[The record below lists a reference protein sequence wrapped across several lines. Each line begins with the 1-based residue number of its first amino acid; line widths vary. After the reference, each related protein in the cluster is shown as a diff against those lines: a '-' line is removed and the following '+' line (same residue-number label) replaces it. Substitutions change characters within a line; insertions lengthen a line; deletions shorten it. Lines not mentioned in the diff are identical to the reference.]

1 MATKKTKNVVIWGFD
16 SESAAQA
23 INILKEKNII
33 DVKAWIGS
41 APECTHDMIS
51 FLVGDF
57 KKDLYHGS
65 AQNIYDEIFRSST
78 YQFMDMMSRHSF
90 YAEKS
95 FHDYLNIFNMQFD
108 LFSNLLTK
116 NNIDVVLFSNLPHE
130 GPDLVL
136 YKIAKKLNVKTIM
149 FYQTMFPNKFFYLF
163 NVDDF
168 GKFNEIEPI
177 GEISNLKIEKRHEK
191 NLFYMADMKQYRYE
205 FFSLQSGSFGSFVLS
220 LLFSLFK
227 RKNYLVLKGFL
238 QRYFKYNVSKNDS
251 PLQSKHQID
260 LTNKCVYSPR
270 IIYSLVKDLFMRF
283 RSFSKRF
290 LQRYSNYRES
300 KKNLLNILT
309 KQIDLTKKFVYFPL
323 HMQPE
328 LTTSGL
334 GGIYV
339 DQLLAIERLSKI
351 IPDDWCIYVKENPK
365 QTELMRGKWFFARL
379 RLIKNVKVVPPDFD
393 TYSLIKNS
401 IFVATITGTAGWEAI
416 SGGKNVLVFGN
427 PEYKSLPGVFSYD
440 EDFKLEDI
448 LNYKINHD
456 ELERELN
463 LLLCKAGDGVIDESY
478 SVMVEN
484 FDITDNALSVATFI
498 ERLIK

>member
-1 MATKKTKNVVIWGFD
+1 MRNVVIWGLD
-16 SESAAQA
+16 SKSSVLA
-23 INILKEKNII
+23 INMLKEKSII
-33 DVKAWIGS
+33 DVKAWIGN
-41 APECTHDMIS
+41 APECTHDVIS

-57 KKDLYHGS
+57 KKDQYHGG
-65 AQNIYDEIFRSST
+65 AQNIYDEIFRNSI

-108 LFSNLLTK
+108 LFSNLLIES
-116 NNIDVVLFSNLPHE
+116 NIDVVLFSNLPHH
-130 GPDLVL
+130 GPDLLL
-136 YKIAKKLNVKTIM
+136 YEISRRLNIKTIL
-149 FYQTMFPNKFFYLF
+149 FFQAMFPNKFFYLF

-177 GEISNLKIEKRHEK
+177 NEKPNLKIENKYEK
-191 NLFYMADMKQYRYE
+191 NNLFYMANKKRYKYDI
-205 FFSLQSGSFGSFVLS
+205 FSLRRDSFGSLLVSLPLS
-220 LLFSLFK
+220 LFS
-227 RKNYLVLKGFL
+227 RKNYHTVRRFL
-238 QRYFKYNVSKNDS
+238 QRYFQYNVSKNGLPMHS
-251 PLQSKHQID
+251 NNRLD
-260 LTNKCVYSPR
+260 LDNKYVYSPR
-270 IIYSLVKDLFMRF
+270 NLFLLLKELLLRVK
-283 RSFSKRF
+283 SHSKRF

-309 KQIDLTKKFVYFPL
+309 KQIDLNKKFVYFPL
-323 HMQPE
+323 HLQPE
-328 LTTSGL
+328 LTTSAL
-334 GGIYV
+334 GDIHV

-351 IPDDWCIYVKENPK
+351 IPADWCIYVKENPK

-393 TYSLIKNS
+393 TYSLIKNC

-440 EDFKLEDI
+440 EDFKLDDI

-463 LLLCKAGDGVIDESY
+463 LLLSKTGDGVIDESY

-484 FDITDNALSVATFI
+484 FNVIDNASNIATFI

>member
-1 MATKKTKNVVIWGFD
+1 MKNVVIWGFD
-16 SESAAQA
+16 SESAAHA
-23 INILKEKNII
+23 INMLKGKNII
-33 DVKAWIGS
+33 DVKTWIGD
-41 APECTHDMIS
+41 APESTHDMIS

-57 KKDLYHGS
+57 KKDLYRGS
-65 AQNIYDEIFRSST
+65 AQNIYDEIFRSSI

-108 LFSNLLTK
+108 LFSNLLIE

-136 YKIAKKLNVKTIM
+136 YKIAKKLNVKTIL
-149 FYQTMFPNKFFYLF
+149 FCQTMFPNKFFYVF
-163 NVDDF
+163 DVEDF
-168 GKFNEIEPI
+168 SKFNEIEPI

-205 FFSLQSGSFGSFVLS
+205 FFSLQRGSFGSFVLS
-220 LLFSLFK
+220 VLFSLFK
-227 RKNYLVLKGFL
+227 RKNYMMFKGFL
-238 QRYFKYNVSKNDS
+238 QRYFKYDVKKSVSMS
-251 PLQSKHQID
+251 SKHQID
-260 LTNKCVYSPR
+260 FENKCIYSPR
-270 IIYSLVKDLFMRF
+270 NLFSLLKELLLRVK
-283 RSFSKRF
+283 SHSKRF

-300 KKNLLNILT
+300 KKNLLNIST
-309 KQIDLTKKFVYFPL
+309 KQIDLNKKFVYFPL

-351 IPDDWCIYVKENPK
+351 IPEDWYIYVKGNPK

-379 RLIKNVKVVPPDFD
+379 RLLKNVKVVSPDFD
-393 TYSLIKNS
+393 TYSLIKNC

-427 PEYKSLPGVFSYD
+427 PWYKSLQGVFSYD
-440 EDFKLEDI
+440 ENFKLNDI

-463 LLLCKAGDGVIDESY
+463 LLLSKAGDGVINESY
-478 SVMVEN
+478 SALVEN
-484 FDITDNALSVATFI
+484 FNTIDNASNIATFL

>member
-1 MATKKTKNVVIWGFD
+1 MKNVVIWGFD
-16 SESAAQA
+16 SESASQA
-23 INILKEKNII
+23 INVLKEKNII
-33 DVKAWIGS
+33 DTKAWIGD
-41 APECTHDMIS
+41 APESTHDVIS

-57 KKDLYHGS
+57 KKDQYHGS
-65 AQNIYDEIFRSST
+65 AQNIYDEIFCSSI

-108 LFSNLLTK
+108 LFSNLLIE

-136 YKIAKKLNVKTIM
+136 YEIAKKLNVKTIM
-149 FYQTMFPNKFFYLF
+149 FCQTMFPNKFFYMF
-163 NVDDF
+163 DVEDF
-168 GKFNEIEPI
+168 GKFNKVELINEKP
-177 GEISNLKIEKRHEK
+177 NLKINNRHEK
-191 NLFYMADMKQYRYE
+191 NLFYMADMKQYRYG
-205 FFSLQSGSFGSFVLS
+205 FFSLQRGPFGSFVLS

-238 QRYFKYNVSKNDS
+238 QRYFKYNVKKSVS
-251 PLQSKHQID
+251 MSSKHQID
-260 LTNKCVYSPR
+260 FENKYIYSPR
-270 IIYSLVKDLFMRF
+270 NIFSFLKDLLLRF

-300 KKNLLNILT
+300 KKNLLNILSHE
-309 KQIDLTKKFVYFPL
+309 IDLNKKFVYFPL
-323 HMQPE
+323 HLQPE
-328 LTTSGL
+328 LTTSAL

-339 DQLLAIERLSKI
+339 DQLLTIERLSKLV
-351 IPDDWCIYVKENPK
+351 PDDWCIYVKENPK

-379 RLIKNVKVVPPDFD
+379 RLIRNVNVVPPDFD
-393 TYSLIKNS
+393 TYSLIKNC

-416 SGGKNVLVFGN
+416 SGGKNALIFGN
-427 PEYKSLPGVFSYD
+427 PWYKILPGVFSYD
-440 EDFKLEDI
+440 ENFKLEDI

-463 LLLCKAGDGVIDESY
+463 LLLSKAGDGVIDESY
-478 SVMVEN
+478 SVLAEN
-484 FDITDNALSVATFI
+484 FNTIDNASNIATFL

>member
-1 MATKKTKNVVIWGFD
+1 MKNVVIWGFD

-23 INILKEKNII
+23 INMLKEKNII
-33 DVKAWIGS
+33 DTKAWVGI
-41 APECTHDMIS
+41 APECTHNMIS

-57 KKDLYHGS
+57 KKDQYHGS
-65 AQNIYDEIFRSST
+65 AQNIYDEIFRSSI

-136 YKIAKKLNVKTIM
+136 YKIAKKLNVKTIL
-149 FYQTMFPNKFFYLF
+149 FYQTMFPNKFFYMF
-163 NVDDF
+163 DVEDF

-177 GEISNLKIEKRHEK
+177 GEISNLKIDNRHEK

-205 FFSLQSGSFGSFVLS
+205 FFSLQRGSFGSFVLS

-238 QRYFKYNVSKNDS
+238 HRYFKYNVKKNVS
-251 PLQSKHQID
+251 LSSEHQID
-260 LTNKCVYSPR
+260 FENKCIYSPR
-270 IIYSLVKDLFMRF
+270 NLFSLLKALLLRVK
-283 RSFSKRF
+283 SHSKRF

-309 KQIDLTKKFVYFPL
+309 KQIDLNKKFVYFPL
-323 HMQPE
+323 HLQPE

-339 DQLLAIERLSKI
+339 DQLLTIERLSKI
-351 IPDDWCIYVKENPK
+351 IPADWCIYVKENPK
-365 QTELMRGKWFFARL
+365 QTELVRGKWFFARL
-379 RLIKNVKVVPPDFD
+379 RLIKNVKVVPLDFD
-393 TYSLIKNS
+393 TYSLIKNC

-440 EDFKLEDI
+440 EDFKLDDI

-463 LLLCKAGDGVIDESY
+463 LLLSKTGDGVIDESY

-484 FDITDNALSVATFI
+484 FNVIDNASNIATFI

>member
-1 MATKKTKNVVIWGFD
+1 MKNAVIWGFD

-23 INILKEKNII
+23 INMLKEKNII
-33 DVKAWIGS
+33 DAKAWIGD
-41 APECTHDMIS
+41 APESTHDVIS

-57 KKDLYHGS
+57 NKDLYYGR
-65 AQNIYDEIFRSST
+65 AQNIYDEILRSSI

-136 YKIAKKLNVKTIM
+136 YKIAKKLNVKTIL
-149 FYQTMFPNKFFYLF
+149 FYQTIFPNKFFYLF
-163 NVDDF
+163 DVEDF
-168 GKFNEIEPI
+168 GKFNEIEHVNERP
-177 GEISNLKIEKRHEK
+177 NVKIEKKHEK
-191 NLFYMADMKQYRYE
+191 NLFYTANNKQYKYGI
-205 FFSLQSGSFGSFVLS
+205 FSLQRSSFGSLLVS
-220 LLFSLFK
+220 LLVSLFK
-227 RKNYLVLKGFL
+227 RKNYLVLKSFL
-238 QRYFKYNVSKNDS
+238 HRYFKYNVKKNVS
-251 PLQSKHQID
+251 LSSKHQID
-260 LTNKCVYSPR
+260 LTNKCAYSPSNLF
-270 IIYSLVKDLFMRF
+270 SLVKELLLRVKTH
-283 RSFSKRF
+283 SKRF

-300 KKNLLNILT
+300 KRNLLDILT

-339 DQLLAIERLSKI
+339 DQLLAIERLSKV
-351 IPDDWCIYVKENPK
+351 IPVDWCIYVKENPV
-365 QTELMRGKWFFARL
+365 QTELMRGKWFFSRL
-379 RLIKNVKVVPPDFD
+379 RLIKNVKVVSPDFD

-416 SGGKNVLVFGN
+416 SGGKNTLVFGN
-427 PEYKSLPGVFSYD
+427 AWYKTLPGVFSYD
-440 EDFKLEDI
+440 EDFELEDI
-448 LNYKINHD
+448 LEYKINHD

-463 LLLCKAGDGVIDESY
+463 LLLSKTGDGVIGESY

-484 FDITDNALSVATFI
+484 FNTIDNASNIATFI